1 MKIDAHVCRASCS
14 PIGREVQCDRDLA
27 VATTKR
33 PTSGRLGI
41 LPTLGHEGGLIE
53 TALARLALEWEG
65 CWCGSLVVEGGVV
78 LRRSFLVGER
88 VWSDHD

>member
-1 MKIDAHVCRASCS
+1 
-14 PIGREVQCDRDLA
+14 
-27 VATTKR
+27 
-33 PTSGRLGI
+33 LGI